1 MNNQHSMRMRNML
14 PVMLLAA
21 AVSLA
26 TITGC
31 TDNQPF
37 DADSG
42 IQTGDVVMSRGQ
54 GNANSPGLGVTSS
67 HSTAAVVRA
76 VTAASARFHSVKQ
89 AERFGYVMDPHC
101 VYMPG
106 VGGMGHH
113 FINEELI
120 DPEYNPLM
128 PEALM
133 YEPDKNGN
141 LKLIGVEYIVIDI
154 GQDHPHFGDQPF
166 DIGGVPPLMAAE
178 VPHWSLHVWLWK
190 ENPNG
195 MFAPMNPDVSCPI
208 E

>member
-1 MNNQHSMRMRNML
+1 MLSKSVVTVRNRM
-14 PVMLLAA
+14 PVLFLAA

-26 TITGC
+26 MIAGC
-31 TDNQPF
+31 ADNQPLE
-37 DADSG
+37 ADSG
-42 IQTGDVVMSRGQ
+42 ILSEDVDMSRGQ
-54 GNANSPGLGVTSS
+54 GAAGAAGVGITSS
-67 HSTAAVVRA
+67 HSAAEVIRA
-76 VTAASARFHSVKQ
+76 VTAASARFHAVKQ
-89 AERFGYVMDPHC
+89 AERAGYEMDPHC
-101 VYMPG
+101 VYVPG

-113 FINEELI
+113 FIKGELI

-141 LKLIGVEYIVIDI
+141 LKLIGVEYIVLNI

-166 DIGGVPPLMAAE
+166 NIGGVPPLMAAN

-195 MFAPMNPDVSCPI
+195 MFAPMNPDVSCPM
-208 E
+208 